1 MTGIIDIHTH
11 ILPGVDDGAS
21 NIKESLRMARIA
33 YQQGITDVIATPHY
47 SAGFRNVSPDHIRAL
62 CREVREKASA
72 EIKREFRV
80 WPGQELLYSEE
91 ILEMLEQKKLLTM
104 ADSRYVLVEFL
115 PSVPYSYIFRA
126 AKELLFAGYY
136 PIIAHAER
144 YQALRKNARIEEL
157 KEQGVY
163 IQINFRPVGGKWYN
177 ETTRWC
183 RKQFREG
190 KVDFVGTDM
199 HNISSRRPETSE
211 ALAWMKRSLDGTY
224 LRDVLRGNVQKLLSD
239 KKI

>member
-21 NIKESLRMARIA
+21 NIKESLRMARMA

-91 ILEMLEQKKLLTM
+91 ILEML
-104 ADSRYVLVEFL
+104 
-115 PSVPYSYIFRA
+115 
-126 AKELLFAGYY
+126 
-136 PIIAHAER
+136 
-144 YQALRKNARIEEL
+144 
-157 KEQGVY
+157 
-163 IQINFRPVGGKWYN
+163 
-177 ETTRWC
+177 
-183 RKQFREG
+183 
-190 KVDFVGTDM
+190 
-199 HNISSRRPETSE
+199 
-211 ALAWMKRSLDGTY
+211 
-224 LRDVLRGNVQKLLSD
+224 
-239 KKI
+239 